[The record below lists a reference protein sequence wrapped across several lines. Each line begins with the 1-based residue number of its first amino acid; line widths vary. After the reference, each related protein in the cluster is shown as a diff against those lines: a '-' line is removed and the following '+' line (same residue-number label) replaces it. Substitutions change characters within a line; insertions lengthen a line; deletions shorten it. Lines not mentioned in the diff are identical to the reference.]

1 MKVFSI
7 RHNNDFLMKFNS
19 SLSTIVLLFIILSP
33 ASIAS
38 APTSQEKKNYVWPV
52 KGIEAVTGTFGEY
65 RSSHFHMGMDFS
77 TGGKRG
83 LPIVSVT
90 SGKVVQIQR
99 YWSSIGNAVVV
110 EHDDGI
116 RARYGHLS
124 KFSPKLVKYLKKSS
138 SAKLFKSRKDF
149 VHDLSDPIPVTVG
162 EVIAYS
168 GDTGIGPP
176 HLHFELFRNGIYYN
190 PRDFGIGITEGEEI
204 VFDFISIKPET
215 SRTFI
220 NGKHEPFTAKLVKGE
235 GGYVL
240 DSSTP
245 EIAIQGLVSLQV
257 SGHQKSRTNRLGLQ
271 KISSILNGNKLLEL
285 AFSAL
290 PKNQTKKF
298 VLVYDAYKSRSNG
311 NPFLYNLYSRE
322 GNGIPGLG
330 QTMIGSG
337 LISSANLNSDTDNQL
352 SIIAGGLGENFG
364 EAFIRL
370 GKDGSDYSHIQ
381 TPSYITNVKSDRY
394 TSIASIDRT
403 VELFFPANAIFGRA
417 KFEIEEVTGIDL
429 QTPGLTL
436 ESKIF
441 IITPEEFREFNLG
454 YDLYVRLGLKSDL
467 GKAGLYEIK
476 KDGRAT
482 PVKKASYSAWGRFF
496 KVRMRKTGVFAVLSD
511 ITPPEIKLVGNLKNG
526 HVFTNSDFEI
536 EWKIEDHGSGFDRNS
551 IQVMVDGE
559 PGIAEVNARK
569 GYALIVEPE
578 RVYQPGKH
586 KMEVTA
592 VDRAGNRSI
601 TKIFEY
607 SVAGGRLADASNSS
621 EPPISTANKS
631 TQTTRIKTK
640 Q

>member
-1 MKVFSI
+1 MTFFT
-7 RHNNDFLMKFNS
+7 RHNCNFLLKANTRLPIGIVIFYLLS
-19 SLSTIVLLFIILSP
+19 SI
-33 ASIAS
+33 SIGS
-38 APTSQEKKNYVWPV
+38 APKIQESKTYVWPV
-52 KGIEAVTGTFGEY
+52 KGIEAITGTFGEY

-99 YWSSIGNAVVV
+99 YWSSIGNAVIV

-124 KFSPKLVKYLKKSS
+124 KFSPKLVKYLKNSS
-138 SAKLFKSRKDF
+138 SAKIFKSRRDF
-149 VHDLSDPIPVTVG
+149 VHDLKEPIPVKLG
-162 EVIAYS
+162 EIIAYS

-190 PRDFGIGITEGEEI
+190 PKDFGIGASQGEEI

-215 SRTFI
+215 TRTFI
-220 NGKHEPFTAKLVKGE
+220 NGKHEPLTAKLVKGE
-235 GGYVL
+235 GGYIL
-240 DSSTP
+240 DSSIP
-245 EIAIQGLVSLQV
+245 EIRIQGLVSVQV

-271 KISSILNGNKLLEL
+271 NISSILNGNKLLEL
-285 AFSAL
+285 AFSSL

-330 QTMIGSG
+330 NTMIGSG
-337 LISSANLNSDTDNQL
+337 LISSANLNSDTPNHL
-352 SIIAGGLGENFG
+352 SIIAGGLGEIFG
-364 EAFIRL
+364 EAFIQLTR
-370 GKDGSDYSHIQ
+370 DGSDYSHIQ
-381 TPSYITNVKSDRY
+381 TPSYITNVRSNRY

-403 VELFFPANAIFGRA
+403 VELFFPANSIFGRG
-417 KFEIEEVTGIDL
+417 KFEIEEVSGIDL

-441 IITPEEFREFNLG
+441 KISPEEFREFNLG
-454 YDLYVRLGLKSDL
+454 YDLYVRLGLKSDIA
-467 GKAGLYEIK
+467 KAGLYEI
-476 KDGRAT
+476 RANGKAS

-496 KVRMRKTGVFAVLSD
+496 KVRMKKTGVFAVLSD
-511 ITPPEIKLVGNLKNG
+511 ITPPQIYLAGDLKNG
-526 HVFTNSDFEI
+526 HVFKNSDFEI

-551 IQVMVDGE
+551 IQVLVDGE
-559 PGIAEVNARK
+559 PGIAEVNTRK

-578 RVYQPGKH
+578 RLYQPGKH
-586 KMEVTA
+586 RMEVTA
-592 VDRAGNRSI
+592 VDRAGNQSE

-607 SVAGGRLADASNSS
+607 SVAGGRLADASNTS
-621 EPPISTANKS
+621 EPPISTANQS
-631 TQTTRIKTK
+631 TPSTRKK
-640 Q
+640 